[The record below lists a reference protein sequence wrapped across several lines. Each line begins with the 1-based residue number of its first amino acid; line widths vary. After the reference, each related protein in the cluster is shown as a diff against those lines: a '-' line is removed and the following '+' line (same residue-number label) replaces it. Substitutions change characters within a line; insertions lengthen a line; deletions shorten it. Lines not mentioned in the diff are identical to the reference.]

1 MSAEETLSLIAGILF
16 LLGFIIN
23 VVFAVLTYLAW
34 SFVFLDPL
42 LMLLMGMLLFM
53 WIGLLMLASIFGV
66 IFGILCLRW
75 RHSPSSHKTGLI
87 IVGIL
92 GLIFG
97 GLAYLG
103 GSWGLFA
110 ASITSLPGLLALIA
124 GIMA

>member
-16 LLGFIIN
+16 LLGFISN
-23 VVFAVLTYLAW
+23 VIFVVLIYLMW
-34 SFVFLDPL
+34 SIIAGPLMWILGGLVLIIAFFV
-42 LMLLMGMLLFM
+42 LMLG
-53 WIGLLMLASIFGV
+53 SIFGV

-92 GLIFG
+92 GLIIGLLTWFG
-97 GLAYLG
+97 GDY
-103 GSWGLFA
+103 GLFA